1 MHTSEGGR
9 DDRGVPYHAES
20 TYLSSAQV
28 CATGVAI
35 GRPRSAT
42 NPLFGD
48 MDTNASATA
57 RAKGAVER
65 FGILPGYPQYMLG
78 TCLSSILCIMAAC
91 IDTFK
96 TDKVKYGIA
105 VGSIGLAGGVLGVVL
120 DRDFQ
125 VSKKESK
132 VGEISARELLA
143 GFLAL
148 WFGVAVIVLTF
159 SWGSA
164 YFAIVGNGYFSLW
177 LGFGLSL
184 AGLMESNTAV
194 REKVH
199 ARVTAAKA
207 AASNESDMASQAG
220 LVAVA
225 SVVVFMSCFPVT
237 HWGREWP
244 AIIALVISSLSFI
257 IAIVLAFGKNLEQQ
271 LPLVRALAI
280 YLLAPSPWQRRLCAG
295 RSPSPRPPWPPQ
307 VSWIATTICYTFY
320 RPGVGNGYFGCFAA
334 IFFSFKLFA
343 IFFLKESPGPAVVV
357 HEGKPD
363 AVHVEA
369 EAVVVQ
375 EATA

>member
-1 MHTSEGGR
+1 
-9 DDRGVPYHAES
+9 
-20 TYLSSAQV
+20 
-28 CATGVAI
+28 
-35 GRPRSAT
+35 
-42 NPLFGD
+42 

-91 IDTFK
+91 INTFK

-105 VGSIGLAGGVLGVVL
+105 VGSIGLVGGVLGVVL
-120 DRDFQ
+120 DRDYQ

-132 VGEISARELLA
+132 YGEISAREILS

-164 YFAIVGNGYFSLW
+164 YFAVVGNGYFSLW

-207 AASNESDMASQAG
+207 AASNESDMASQAA

-225 SVVVFMSCFPVT
+225 SAVVFMSCFPIT
-237 HWGREWP
+237 QPLAWGGREWP
-244 AIIALVISSLSFI
+244 AIVALITSSLSFI
-257 IAIVLAFGKNLEQQ
+257 IALVLAFGRNLHNQ
-271 LPLVRALAI
+271 LPLVRALAV

-295 RSPSPRPPWPPQ
+295 RPPSPRPPRSAQ

-320 RPGVGNGYFGCFAA
+320 RPGVGNGYFGCMAA

-363 AVHVEA
+363 VVHVDVVHVEA